1 MMARRKRNVSA
12 NPAVEETLQAFAGA
26 RAAIARIRNDIP
38 DRVLIDDITKDGST
52 RGDGL
57 VVLNN
62 LVTILADSGR
72 VYAHYEDIL
81 LTNRANTSFRL
92 LAIDGRAE
100 PKAGARLANIVACV
114 KHDANPTTGEVEGWE
129 FRLPDSICD
138 QLFAMDGG
146 HAKLPV
152 VTTYARH
159 SIFDHDFRLHGP
171 GYNAENQILVQ
182 GLEIIP
188 HVDDRPTPPRAR
200 AQTVSEAIDRL
211 PPHLRTVLMDFDF
224 AGVIDVTNVVGTF
237 LMGLLM
243 NHFVVDGHPAIFIRG
258 NQPEIGKS
266 LLAKVIGAIF
276 EGRLVA
282 AVKKSGDEEFDKL
295 LCSILKKRQRM
306 VFLDNLRN
314 KLDSERIEAAITS
327 PTLMCRL
334 LGGNE
339 IGEWPNEVLFV
350 LTSNNAVAGQD
361 LVSRNVVIDL
371 YTAGDPK
378 KRQALRKARKPL
390 KYALEHRAEI
400 LRELVEM
407 ALRWNEAGRPEG
419 DLNTRFES
427 VSRVVGGILEV
438 NGLPGFASNAEKA
451 AVEMDEG
458 LQRMLELAEE
468 VVANRFNAS
477 AIIQAGED
485 PSAAGLVAGDWVPVC
500 EKLQL
505 IDVNPAKSSPARA
518 KATAVGKVFS
528 RYLDSELHIEVGG
541 RPLLFTMR
549 KREGRSGNKVFY
561 YAEVQPVNE
570 EPVPDEASVNPA
582 SRPYDPGAER
592 GGLHTRMPASS
603 NDVPSPPPPDTPPLR
618 KGKKN
623 WLDAAKDIGGHSRTP

>member
-1 MMARRKRNVSA
+1 MARRKRKVST
-12 NPAVEETLQAFAGA
+12 NPAVEETLQAFADAGGA
-26 RAAIARIRNDIP
+26 VARIRNDIP
-38 DRVLIDDITKDGST
+38 DRVLIDGIAKDGST

-57 VVLNN
+57 VVLTN
-62 LVTILADSGR
+62 LVNILADSGR
-72 VYAHYEDIL
+72 VYAHREDIL
-81 LTNRANTSFRL
+81 LTDTANTTFRL
-92 LAIDGRAE
+92 LAMDGRAE

-114 KHDANPTTGEVEGWE
+114 KQEANPATGEVEGWE

-138 QLFAMDGG
+138 QLFAMDSC
-146 HAKLPV
+146 HVKLPI
-152 VTTYARH
+152 VTTFARH

-188 HVDDRPTPPRAR
+188 NVDDRLTLPRTI
-200 AQTVSEAIDRL
+200 AQTVNEAIDRL
-211 PPHLRTVLMDFDF
+211 PPHIRTVLMDFDF
-224 AGVIDVTNVVGTF
+224 AGVIDVTNAIGTF
-237 LMGLLM
+237 MMGLLM

-282 AVKKSGDEEFDKL
+282 AIKKSGDEEFDKL

-339 IGEWPNEVLFV
+339 IGEWPNDVLFV

-371 YTAGDPK
+371 YTEGDPK

-407 ALRWNEAGRPEG
+407 VLRWNEAGRPEG
-419 DLNTRFES
+419 ALNTRFES
-427 VSRVVGGILEV
+427 VSRVVGGILAV
-438 NGLPGFASNAEKA
+438 NGFPGFASNAEKA

-468 VVANRFNAS
+468 VVAKRFNAS

-485 PSAAGLVAGDWVPVC
+485 PSAAGLVAGDWVPLC

-505 IDVNPAKSSPARA
+505 IEVNPAKSSPARA

-549 KREGRSGNKVFY
+549 KREGRSGNRVFY
-561 YAEVQPVNE
+561 YAEVQSVDG
-570 EPVPDEASVNPA
+570 EPMPDEASVNPA
-582 SRPYDPGAER
+582 SRRDDQGAER
-592 GGLHTRMPASS
+592 GGQGTPMTASS
-603 NDVPSPPPPDTPPLR
+603 SEISSPTPPDTLPPCR
-618 KGKKN
+618 GKKN
-623 WLDAAKDIGGHSRTP
+623 WLDAAKDIGGSLPGRD